1 MQYKEQTNGIEYT
14 RIQVKYKQEYPQ
26 QEHDHDHI
34 EHFSFWFQLTGSLCN
49 DLSSKLMMV

>member
-26 QEHDHDHI
+26 QEHDHDLI
-34 EHFSFWFQLTGSLCN
+34 EHFSFWCQLTGSLCN